1 METQEAVN
9 IAQWQLQR
17 IKFFMDQAQAAW
29 HSLNSL
35 ANGAEVQDA
44 LDDYH
49 NQEGSIGHC
58 LRWGCQAAE
67 DLVDLCNTPEDINA
81 RALSAIDAL
90 SVEVVRGILADC
102 GTQDAQDGFSED
114 ALRARLRAA
123 YEGGAVSADEIIT
136 ALFNS

>member
-67 DLVDLCNTPEDINA
+67 DLVDLCNTPEDIN
-81 RALSAIDAL
+81 
-90 SVEVVRGILADC
+90 
-102 GTQDAQDGFSED
+102 GFPDFPVDDVKSCCN
-114 ALRARLRAA
+114 AA
-123 YEGGAVSADEIIT
+123 SIAPS
-136 ALFNS
+136 FP